1 MTNIGKI
8 HCYNFTCDDLNPC
21 CAVKFP
27 YMYQLHLNSI
37 YTHFRHTHTKIF
49 TLNVVLFMHQQQH
62 YLICFKKISLQVKYT
77 LSKPAQMEWLISS
90 SAKKNY
96 YIVKYSKTHKQQQQQ
111 QRKKKKCDANLA
123 ILSALCYNQYMVC
136 LTHIK
141 PSEDMYESIIG
152 RNRFD
157 LSAHS

>member
-37 YTHFRHTHTKIF
+37 YTHFKHTHTKIF

-62 YLICFKKISLQVKYT
+62 YLICLKKISLQVKYT

-90 SAKKNY
+90 SAKK
-96 YIVKYSKTHKQQQQQ
+96 KTLYREIFKNTQATTT
-111 QRKKKKCDANLA
+111 KK
-123 ILSALCYNQYMVC
+123 
-136 LTHIK
+136 
-141 PSEDMYESIIG
+141 
-152 RNRFD
+152 RN
-157 LSAHS
+157 AMPI

>member
-37 YTHFRHTHTKIF
+37 YTHFKHKHKHTHTKIF

-62 YLICFKKISLQVKYT
+62 YFICFKKKYLFKWNIRYQSPHKWNGLFQVLQKKITISWNIQKHTSNNNNSSEKKEMRCQFSHPVRTVLQPIHGVFD
-77 LSKPAQMEWLISS
+77 
-90 SAKKNY
+90 
-96 YIVKYSKTHKQQQQQ
+96 THKTE
-111 QRKKKKCDANLA
+111 RRYVW
-123 ILSALCYNQYMVC
+123 IHYRS
-136 LTHIK
+136 
-141 PSEDMYESIIG
+141 
-152 RNRFD
+152 
-157 LSAHS
+157 

>member
-37 YTHFRHTHTKIF
+37 YTHFKHTHTKIF

-62 YLICFKKISLQVKYT
+62 YLICSKKN
-77 LSKPAQMEWLISS
+77 ISS
-90 SAKKNY
+90 SENIRYQSPHKWNGLFQVLQKKILYREIFKN
-96 YIVKYSKTHKQQQQQ
+96 TQATTTTT
-111 QRKKKKCDANLA
+111 KKKEMETVWNRR
-123 ILSALCYNQYMVC
+123 
-136 LTHIK
+136 
-141 PSEDMYESIIG
+141 IG
-152 RNRFD
+152 K
-157 LSAHS
+157 

>member
-27 YMYQLHLNSI
+27 YTYQLHLNSI
-37 YTHFRHTHTKIF
+37 YTHFKHTHTKIF

-62 YLICFKKISLQVKYT
+62 YLICLKKISLQVKIYAIKART
-77 LSKPAQMEWLISS
+77 NGMAYFKFC
-90 SAKKNY
+90 KKNY
-96 YIVKYSKTHKQQQQQ
+96 YIVKYSKTHKQQQQ

-123 ILSALCYNQYMVC
+123 ILSALCYSQYMVC